1 MIQSKY
7 EVSKLKLRPL
17 KPTLRVETDY
27 YGSREYKREEIR
39 QNMAM
44 ICKQILIETNLT

>member
-1 MIQSKY
+1 MIQSKH

-17 KPTLRVETDY
+17 KPTLCVETDY
-27 YGSREYKREEIR
+27 YGAREFKREEIR

-44 ICKQILIETNLT
+44 ICKRILIGTNLT